1 MEYAAAPLRSA
12 DTVSP
17 RILYCLRALDEPWDF
32 EAQYDHQQHTWQ
44 HTRSRQKPAGLAI
57 FARYDGSYSIW
68 DTTAPIDRHGA
79 AAPTEHEI
87 SLNRSEIWHGKKAYD
102 RNGNEVSVCNG
113 LLSDWV
119 SWQTRQSRFDDLF
132 EVFAKSLERLSPPD
146 GQKFEI
152 VDPIW
157 IPGDEREIPS
167 LKMDYG
173 EVPIVYASASVK
185 RVIALAYVAVWSWF
199 RHKRNAALANRVPQD
214 SMMVIVDEVEA
225 HMHPKW
231 QRSIVPAILDVIGSV
246 SSYISVQTHIAT
258 HSPLVMASAEPI
270 LKDPQDSVHHLLVDD
285 GMVTIESNRLVRYG
299 SANAWLMSGG
309 IWTQARKINRSRTG
323 D

>member
-1 MEYAAAPLRSA
+1 MGGSVYVDFMEFENVGPMKRLRYEPSRRVNLITGDNSLGKTFLLECLWWAITGNWVEYAAAPLRSA

-146 GQKFEI
+146 GHKFEI

-157 IPGDEREIPS
+157 IPGDERENP
-167 LKMDYG
+167 
-173 EVPIVYASASVK
+173 VT
-185 RVIALAYVAVWSWF
+185 
-199 RHKRNAALANRVPQD
+199 QD
-214 SMMVIVDEVEA
+214 GL
-225 HMHPKW
+225 
-231 QRSIVPAILDVIGSV
+231 R
-246 SSYISVQTHIAT
+246 
-258 HSPLVMASAEPI
+258 
-270 LKDPQDSVHHLLVDD
+270 
-285 GMVTIESNRLVRYG
+285 
-299 SANAWLMSGG
+299 
-309 IWTQARKINRSRTG
+309 
-323 D
+323 